1 MLVLTRKVQESLI
14 VGDEDGHRR
23 LLKVTV
29 LSISG
34 QRVKLGFEMDDNVSV
49 HRAELRQRLLDTAL
63 HDLGNPAPT
72 ELDSTE
78 LDSIGQDSIGQVSI
92 GQVSI
97 DATTRRQLVGWSYDV
112 EAPLNPAHVPTTDR

>member
-78 LDSIGQDSIGQVSI
+78 LDSIGQVSI

-112 EAPLNPAHVPTTDR
+112 EAPLNPGHVPTTDR